1 VLDSSEQRT
10 LPLEGVRAIELGTLI
25 AGPFCTRLLA
35 DFGAEVI
42 KVESPGTG
50 DPMREWG
57 AVLHEGLSLV
67 WPYFGRNKK
76 SVTLDLR
83 LSEGQE
89 LARTLISRADVVVEN
104 FRPGTMDKWG
114 LGYQQ
119 LRLLNPRIVLVHV
132 SGYGQTGPY
141 RDRAGF
147 GAAAGAMGGMRY
159 LTGYPDRPPVR
170 VGLSIEDS
178 IAALYAV
185 IGALLALY
193 HRDTHASTGQEVD
206 VSLLESIVS
215 LTEGSVTEY
224 AVEGLVREREGT
236 TLPGVAPSNVYE
248 TRDGSWLVIAAN
260 ATGPFRRLCAAI
272 GVAELGD
279 DPRYQTNNG
288 RLRNRDALDRII
300 SEWVSTRSKADVL
313 RILDESGVP
322 CAPINTAADLVADP
336 HLRDREAIVYS
347 SDPRLGR
354 IPMPGVVPKLSG
366 TAGRIAWTGPSLGE
380 HNDEVYGGILGL
392 SATQLDDLRRRR
404 VI

>member
-1 VLDSSEQRT
+1 
-10 LPLEGVRAIELGTLI
+10 LGTLI
-25 AGPFCTRLLA
+25 AGPFCSRLLA

-42 KVESPGTG
+42 KIESPVGG

-89 LARTLISRADVVVEN
+89 LARRLISRADVVVEN

-114 LGYQQ
+114 LGYEQ
-119 LRLLNPRIVLVHV
+119 LRLLNPRLVVVHV

-147 GAAAGAMGGMRY
+147 GAAAGAMGGLRY

-193 HRDTHASTGQEVD
+193 HRDAHASAGQEVD

-224 AVEGLVREREGT
+224 AVEGLVRERQGP
-236 TLPGVAPSNVYE
+236 TLAGVAPSNAYA
-248 TRDGSWLVIAAN
+248 TGDGSWLVIAAN
-260 ATGPFRRLCAAI
+260 ALNPFKRLCAAI

-279 DPRYQTNNG
+279 DPRYQTNEG
-288 RLRNRDALDRII
+288 RWRHREVLDQII
-300 SEWVSTRSKADVL
+300 SEWVSARPKADIH

-322 CAPINTAADLVADP
+322 CAPINTAADLVVDP
-336 HLRDREAIVYS
+336 HLRDREAVVDC

-354 IPMPGVVPKLSG
+354 IPMPGVLPKLSD
-366 TAGRIAWTGPSLGE
+366 THGRIAWTGPSLGE
-380 HNDEVYGGILGL
+380 HNDEVYGTLLGL
-392 SATQLDDLRRRR
+392 STIELDDLRRKR